1 MAARKSSGPRVVAEL
16 GRPETP
22 EETAARKAETS
33 RVHRAAQN
41 PVNLVIALI
50 ASLGIVLFLVLVVV
64 RPNTTLH
71 ETVDYRAVAA
81 DTQQPGIGEPLLVPD
96 VPADW
101 FSNRAEAHPGTSDG
115 SFTWYIG
122 LITPDNGFIA
132 VNQGINEGEAWVADL
147 LDHEP
152 ATSETTIGGVTWQ
165 VVDQRDTRDPGN
177 FAYSMTT
184 QAGASSVVLNGTA
197 SDADFE
203 LVAESLAD
211 DILTAEGS

>member
-1 MAARKSSGPRVVAEL
+1 MAARKSSGPRIVAEL

-22 EETAARKAETS
+22 DETAARKAETS

-41 PVNLVIALI
+41 PVNLVIALL
-50 ASLGIVLFLVLVVV
+50 ASLGIVLFLVLVVA
-64 RPNTTLH
+64 RPNTAMH
-71 ETVDYRAVAA
+71 DTVDFRSVAER
-81 DTQQPGIGEPLLVPD
+81 TQPGIDEPLLVPD

-101 FSNRAEAHPGTSDG
+101 EANRAEARPGTSDG

-122 LITPDNGFIA
+122 LITPADGYIA

-147 LDHEP
+147 LKNEQP
-152 ATSETTIGGVTWQ
+152 TGERTIDGVTWQ
-165 VVDQRDTRDPGN
+165 VFDQRDTRDPGN

-197 SDADFE
+197 TDADFDA
-203 LVAESLAD
+203 VAESLAG
-211 DILTAEGS
+211 DILDAEGGR